1 MAILTFASAVR
12 WYWMPSQASAAT
24 LCRKRNA
31 AIFVGIVVVWLLID
45 QATKAFFESFE
56 LGAQIAG
63 PFFGIVD
70 FTLVHNTG
78 AAWGV
83 FSDMT
88 ALLAV
93 LSILICV
100 LAALYLFVFAP
111 MSSPLAAVGLSLVFA
126 GGIGNAI
133 DRLCNYYVIDFIRP
147 VFIDFPVFNIADIGV
162 TCGCVLFVLSLGLDW
177 ARQARED
184 ARG

>member
-1 MAILTFASAVR
+1 MPLPDNAASA
-12 WYWMPSQASAAT
+12 
-24 LCRKRNA
+24 CRKRNA
-31 AIFVGIVVVWLLID
+31 AIFIAIVAVWLLID

-63 PFFGIVD
+63 PFFGIID

-78 AAWGV
+78 GAWGV

-88 ALLAV
+88 IFLAILSIAVCILAV
-93 LSILICV
+93 
-100 LAALYLFVFAP
+100 LYLFVFAP
-111 MSSPLAAVGLSLVFA
+111 MSSPLAAIGLSLVFA

-133 DRLCNYYVIDFIRP
+133 DRICNYYVIDFIRP

-162 TCGCVLFVLSLGLDW
+162 TCGCVLFVASLAIEW
-177 ARQARED
+177 ARQSREE
-184 ARG
+184 RNG

>member
-1 MAILTFASAVR
+1 MA
-12 WYWMPSQASAAT
+12 SQAKAVVA
-24 LCRKRNA
+24 CRKRNA
-31 AIFVGIVVVWLLID
+31 VIFAAIVVLWLLFD

-63 PFFGIVD
+63 PFFGLID

-78 AAWGV
+78 AAWGA

-88 ALLAV
+88 IFLAI
-93 LSILICV
+93 LSIVVCV

-111 MSSPLAAVGLSLVFA
+111 MSSSLAAVGLSLVFA

-162 TCGCVLFVLSLGLDW
+162 TCGCVLFVVSLALEW
-177 ARQARED
+177 ARQSREAD
-184 ARG
+184 NG

>member
-1 MAILTFASAVR
+1 MAIPTSASVAR
-12 WYWMPSQASAAT
+12 WFWMTSQDSVAF
-24 LCRKRNA
+24 LCRKRNGA
-31 AIFVGIVVVWLLID
+31 TFIAIVLAWLLFD
-45 QATKAFFESFE
+45 QATKAFFESFD
-56 LGAQIAG
+56 LGVQIAG

-78 AAWGV
+78 AAWGI

-93 LSILICV
+93 LSVLVCA

-111 MSSPLAAVGLSLVFA
+111 TSSPLAAVGLSLVFA

-162 TCGCVLFVLSLGLDW
+162 TCGCVLFLVSLALEW
-177 ARQARED
+177 ARQSRED
-184 ARG
+184 VHE